1 MGESAQLLFG
11 DWTTALLDMASDATC
26 NEGTVICGLA
36 DAFDSVV
43 VWTAALLLCIAFGFV
58 LALSFAVVS
67 ARAERS
73 RGAAR
78 SSKRRLLSGPVHTD
92 GAWVRL
98 VEDER
103 GRRVVEVL
111 ADETWTPS
119 TRSLSQFT
127 LDVPVDLSSTTKR
140 PRG

>member
-1 MGESAQLLFG
+1 MAGSERLVFG
-11 DWTTALLDMASDATC
+11 DWTTALVGFAGDAAC
-26 NEGTVICGLA
+26 AEGSLICGLV
-36 DAFDSVV
+36 DAFDSTV
-43 VWTAALLLCIAFGFV
+43 VWVALLLFCVALGFV

-67 ARAERS
+67 ARLERARGGARAS
-73 RGAAR
+73 R
-78 SSKRRLLSGPVHTD
+78 RRLLSGPVHTD

-111 ADETWTPS
+111 TDGGWTPS

-127 LDVPVDLSSTTKR
+127 IDVPVSPR